1 MAKGK
6 GARIVGSVV
15 VLGLLLLVAVGL
27 AIGSRV
33 TEGLEQGR
41 KENKHTNAV
50 SAAATESAGP
60 DPTPAEASDPASG
73 NSCTAEACVYVP
85 GSVGKAIPSPG
96 EDYAVSTCGTQLMA
110 HKKGTE
116 KDCSL
121 LTMSQAIA
129 GVCAKF
135 TKDGK
140 WCQMGADER
149 DAWIPLPAS
158 DAKPKP
164 APAV

>member
-6 GARIVGSVV
+6 GSGIVGSVI

-41 KENKHTNAV
+41 KENQHTNAV

-60 DPTPAEASDPASG
+60 DPAPG

-85 GSVGKAIPSPG
+85 GSVGQAIPSPG
-96 EDYAVSTCGTQLMA
+96 DDYAVSTCGTQLMA

-116 KDCSL
+116 QDCSL

-140 WCQMGADER
+140 WCQMGAGER
-149 DAWIPLPAS
+149 DAWIPLPAGDVKS
-158 DAKPKP
+158 KPT
-164 APAV
+164 PAV